1 MNKQTTSRIRR
12 MVWAILLFGGL
23 VVVGAWFFLDRGAAL
38 SMASSDVLETVE
50 TTASETV
57 AAELPAITAD
67 GYVMPAH
74 YALLSFAAS
83 NTVASIDV
91 AEGDWV
97 EAGAT
102 LITLENSAQ
111 RAALAQAEANLAQAQ
126 ANLERLQAGARA
138 EEIAQAQAAA
148 EVAELNLYRLVDG
161 ATPEQV
167 ASADKA
173 IAAAQ
178 ANLARVQAG
187 ATPAELTAAE
197 ATLRQAEA
205 SLRNAQSAYNQV
217 SWANDIGARPESLR
231 LEQASVEYER
241 AKAQYENVVA
251 GATAEDVWV
260 AQTQVAQARAA
271 KDEVLADA
279 HPADVARAQ
288 ANVRSAAAALDL
300 LEAGPRPEE
309 IAAAQAQVAAAAAAV
324 AQAAA
329 ALETTILTAPFAG
342 EVSSVAVR
350 AGEFVAPGV
359 PVIRLGNTR
368 QWVVETDTLSEL
380 DVVSLHEGD
389 VVAVAVDALPG
400 ATFRGRVEHIQPAS
414 DFKRGDV
421 TYTATIVLDGAGDG
435 MGDLRWGM
443 SAAVTK

>member
-1 MNKQTTSRIRR
+1 MNKQTTSKTRR
-12 MVWAILLFGGL
+12 MIWAVLLISGL
-23 VVVGAWFFLDRGAAL
+23 AAVGAWFVGDHSAAR
-38 SMASSDVLETVE
+38 SMAASDDVERVAMTAPETAAADVPVL
-50 TTASETV
+50 S
-57 AAELPAITAD
+57 AD
-67 GYVMPAH
+67 GYVMPAR

-126 ANLERLQAGARA
+126 ANLERLQSGARA

-161 ATPEQV
+161 ATAEQI

-187 ATPAELTAAE
+187 ATPAEITAAE

-260 AQTQVAQARAA
+260 AQAQVAQARAA
-271 KDEVLADA
+271 KDEVLAAA

-300 LEAGPRPEE
+300 LKAGARPEE

-324 AQAAA
+324 AQAEA

-342 EVSSVAVR
+342 EVSSVAVHV
-350 AGEFVAPGV
+350 GEFVAPGV
-359 PVIRLGNTR
+359 PVIRLGDTR
-368 QWVVETDTLSEL
+368 QWLVETDTLSEL
-380 DVVSLHEGD
+380 DVVSLHDGD
-389 VVAVAVDALPG
+389 AVAVAVDALPG

-414 DFKRGDV
+414 DVKRGDV
-421 TYTATIVLDGAGDG
+421 TYTATIVLDDTGDG